1 MIGEF
6 GMKKL
11 LGILIVALL
20 LVGCSAADD
29 KEQKIVDEGKVK
41 EVKEQQALSMQVLKA
56 DEENGVTLEE
66 EMYQQLS
73 GLVEA
78 NPNIGV
84 PEDFSIHGIDLV
96 KTNTGES
103 VMLFLGINRLEK
115 GVKNITLEYTLGVET
130 EGTVEYIFNGEEI
143 NLLEPFAG
151 TIHPNHAIPFT
162 VPVTPE
168 GEELL
173 RLMTEENKTM
183 KIENATFELEK

>member
-1 MIGEF
+1 
-6 GMKKL
+6 MKKL
-11 LGILIVALL
+11 LGILIVAIL

-56 DEENGVTLEE
+56 DKEKGVTLEE

-73 GLVEA
+73 VLVEA
-78 NPNIGV
+78 NPDIGV
-84 PEDFSIHGIDLV
+84 AEDFSIHGIDLV
-96 KTNTGES
+96 ETNTGES

-115 GVKNITLEYTLGVET
+115 GIKNITLEYTLGVET
-130 EGTVEYIFNGEEI
+130 DGTVEYVFNGEEI
-143 NLLEPFAG
+143 NLLESYAG
-151 TIHPNHAIPFT
+151 IIQPNHAIPFT

-173 RLMTEENKTM
+173 RLMTEDNKII
-183 KIENATFELEK
+183 KIENASFELDK